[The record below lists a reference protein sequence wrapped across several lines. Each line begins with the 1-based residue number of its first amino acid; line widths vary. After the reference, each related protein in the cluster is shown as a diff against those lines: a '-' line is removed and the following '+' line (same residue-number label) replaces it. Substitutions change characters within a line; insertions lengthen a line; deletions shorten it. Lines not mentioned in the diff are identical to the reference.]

1 MNFNENFNLFIKEN
15 AFENV
20 IQEMAAILSLL
31 QCVNDEAVSVMTS
44 RFQYVKKSIK
54 YHMI

>member
-20 IQEMAAILSLL
+20 IQEMAAILSRL

-44 RFQYVKKSIK
+44 LFQYVKLSIK